1 MEPYKRPE
9 GAVKIWNC
17 SKEQSMKYLLDVYE
31 NIFIGSFFSWRI
43 EKLEKSS
50 PLETVMIDPNKT
62 STKT

>member
-9 GAVKIWNC
+9 AAVKIWNC

-31 NIFIGSFFSWRI
+31 NIFIGSFFSG
-43 EKLEKSS
+43 ELEKSS

-62 STKT
+62 STKI

>member
-31 NIFIGSFFSWRI
+31 NIFIGSFFSG
-43 EKLEKSS
+43 ELEKSS
-50 PLETVMIDPNKT
+50 PLETVMIDPN
-62 STKT
+62 